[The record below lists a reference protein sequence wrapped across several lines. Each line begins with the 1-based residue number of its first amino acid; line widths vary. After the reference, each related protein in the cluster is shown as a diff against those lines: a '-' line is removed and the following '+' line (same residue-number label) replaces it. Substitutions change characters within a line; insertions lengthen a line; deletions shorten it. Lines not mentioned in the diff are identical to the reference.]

1 MLPSAK
7 RLKQSTKSGAKQILG
22 VEMEAAALYAFARSA
37 GVRLLCLAHVTNTMG
52 QDGEDFERGEADGTR
67 DALSMLGSIIEA
79 LRPAD

>member
-37 GVRLLCLAHVTNTMG
+37 GVRLLFLAHVTNTMG
-52 QDGEDFERGEADGTR
+52 QAVKISRRAKPTEPGMS
-67 DALSMLGSIIEA
+67 LSVLGSIIEA
-79 LRPAD
+79 LRPAN